1 MQTDRTNARTNARTT
16 GRTNA
21 QIGTSAQMHTPSPPF
36 RGGSVHAVQPAQVQA
51 GLFDE
56 PAKPDL
62 GQWAVE
68 YLNDALRFADPADR
82 RDRRLPDALTAEEL
96 QAIANATPPD
106 LIRTTMALMLEE
118 TGR

>member
-1 MQTDRTNARTNARTT
+1 MQTDRTNARTNDRTT

-21 QIGTSAQMHTPSPPF
+21 QVPATTADAQMPLYVV
-36 RGGSVHAVQPAQVQA
+36 GGSVHAGVCAQVQA

-68 YLNDALRFADPADR
+68 YLSDALRFADPADR
-82 RDRRLPDALTAEEL
+82 RDRRLPDALTTDEL